1 MRKSSRLSSIVS
13 PAVEGALEED
23 IVGVVQGLVL
33 CGQVVGGDSDR
44 SDKVRQL
51 DPSFRSAR
59 APSPLNDILDTN
71 PAIPFSDRAISLTSV
86 TPITHSGRRQS
97 MRSRTLETYSKPQA
111 TMADHPGVPVCF
123 EDGGYRSVRTHV
135 QERAERD
142 LYRVDRIVNRLF
154 LEFSD
159 TTNRLSVM
167 SEVADESGS
176 SLWIGVRNIE
186 GHPGKVSVL
195 ENQSI
200 SLKARHAYLSH
211 NKCVLVLKAFA
222 PTVAFFTE
230 GLCPPLHPAR
240 PKLRLTS
247 SGLTPS
253 IEVHEAHIDHV
264 EPDQEVEVT
273 YWQEEYSET
282 AMLTLPVAAWHSMFR
297 ITPTDE
303 HNLCRPE
310 KPARLNGTG
319 TYLDPTAAQ
328 YGRDQGLRDAGV
340 YHTLS
345 PESKTLS
352 FTSLG
357 YHYYECQSDEEE
369 DVGRAPV
376 RALETEAYIRT
387 LDNAIHKVV
396 EEVGGR
402 AELFDMSPTNF
413 EATLELMA
421 TQARLDLL
429 KVAGE
434 LYFLDHIPPP
444 DTEEGSS
451 GDINRYQ
458 AVADRCMGA
467 GHRRFLRAL
476 RDRVPRSW
484 KCEDDFLDCV
494 DVVEG
499 KDSEGRRS

>member
-1 MRKSSRLSSIVS
+1 
-13 PAVEGALEED
+13 
-23 IVGVVQGLVL
+23 
-33 CGQVVGGDSDR
+33 
-44 SDKVRQL
+44 
-51 DPSFRSAR
+51 
-59 APSPLNDILDTN
+59 
-71 PAIPFSDRAISLTSV
+71 
-86 TPITHSGRRQS
+86 
-97 MRSRTLETYSKPQA
+97 
-111 TMADHPGVPVCF
+111 MADHPGVPVCF
-123 EDGGYRSVRTHV
+123 EDSEYRSVRTRV
-135 QERAERD
+135 QERAERN

-230 GLCPPLHPAR
+230 GL
-240 PKLRLTS
+240 
-247 SGLTPS
+247 TPS

-282 AMLTLPVAAWHSMFR
+282 TMLTLPVAAWHSMFR

-310 KPARLNGTG
+310 KPARLNDTG

-357 YHYYECQSDEEE
+357 YHYYECQSEEE
-369 DVGRAPV
+369 DVGRTPI
-376 RALETEAYIRT
+376 RALEMEAYIRT
-387 LDNAIHKVV
+387 MDNAIHKVV

-413 EATLELMA
+413 EAILELMA
-421 TQARLDLL
+421 TQARSDLL
-429 KVAGE
+429 DVAE
-434 LYFLDHIPPP
+434 QLYFLDYTRTQDI
-444 DTEEGSS
+444 EEGSS
-451 GDINRYQ
+451 GDITRYQ
-458 AVADRCMGA
+458 AVADGCMGA

-484 KCEDDFLDCV
+484 KCEDGFSGCV
-494 DVVEG
+494 YVVEG
-499 KDSEGRRS
+499 NDSEG